1 MESCLFCLRN
11 SLQEME
17 YTQPFRKREL
27 DTLLNLYKQLL
38 NNKQIEINT
47 SILSD
52 ILQVCLSVIERNS
65 LTIVTLSL
73 SLLIK

>member
-73 SLLIK
+73 SLLIN

>member
-17 YTQPFRKREL
+17 YIQLFRKREL
-27 DTLLNLYKQLL
+27 DTILNLYKQLL

-52 ILQVCLSVIERNS
+52 ILQLCLSVIEKNS
-65 LTIVTLSL
+65 LTIVILSL
-73 SLLIK
+73 PI

>member
-27 DTLLNLYKQLL
+27 DTILNLYKQLL

-52 ILQVCLSVIERNS
+52 ILQVCLSVIEKNS
-65 LTIVTLSL
+65 LTIVILSL
-73 SLLIK
+73 PI

>member
-27 DTLLNLYKQLL
+27 DTILNLYKQLL

-52 ILQVCLSVIERNS
+52 ILQLCLSVIEKNS
-65 LTIVTLSL
+65 LTIVILSL
-73 SLLIK
+73 PI

>member
-1 MESCLFCLRN
+1 MESSLFCLRN

-47 SILSD
+47 SMLSD

-65 LTIVTLSL
+65 LTIVILSL
-73 SLLIK
+73 PI

>member
-11 SLQEME
+11 SIQEME

-27 DTLLNLYKQLL
+27 DTILNLYKQLL

-52 ILQVCLSVIERNS
+52 ILQVCLSVIEKNS
-65 LTIVTLSL
+65 LTIVILSL
-73 SLLIK
+73 PI

>member
-52 ILQVCLSVIERNS
+52 ILQLCLSVIEKNS
-65 LTIVTLSL
+65 LTIVILSL
-73 SLLIK
+73 PI

>member
-27 DTLLNLYKQLL
+27 DTILNLYKQLL

-52 ILQVCLSVIERNS
+52 ILQVCLSVIENNS
-65 LTIVTLSL
+65 LTIVILSL
-73 SLLIK
+73 PI

>member
-1 MESCLFCLRN
+1 MESCLFCIRN

-27 DTLLNLYKQLL
+27 DTILNLYKQLL

-52 ILQVCLSVIERNS
+52 ILQVCLSVIEKNS
-65 LTIVTLSL
+65 LTIVILSL
-73 SLLIK
+73 PI

>member
-1 MESCLFCLRN
+1 MESSLFCLRN

>member
-1 MESCLFCLRN
+1 MESSLFCLRN

-52 ILQVCLSVIERNS
+52 ILQVCLSVIEKNS
-65 LTIVTLSL
+65 LTIVILSL
-73 SLLIK
+73 PI

>member
-52 ILQVCLSVIERNS
+52 ILQVCLSVIEKNS
-65 LTIVTLSL
+65 LTIVILSL
-73 SLLIK
+73 PI

>member
-1 MESCLFCLRN
+1 MESCLFCIRN

-27 DTLLNLYKQLL
+27 DTILNLYKQLL

-52 ILQVCLSVIERNS
+52 ILQLCLSVIEKNS
-65 LTIVTLSL
+65 LTIVILSL
-73 SLLIK
+73 PI

>member
-1 MESCLFCLRN
+1 MESSLFCLRN

-65 LTIVTLSL
+65 ITIVTLSL